1 MRGQASIRVC
11 ARRFSSAS
19 PPTARPKPRRGVIRG
34 SASPSPRPSLS
45 GIMAVSRWAHPN
57 RARAPGSSFACPL
70 CRGAVMR
77 ALSSET
83 LHASGVAIRGHAVLI
98 EGRSGSGKSDL
109 ALRLID
115 RGGVLVSD
123 DQVIVRRD
131 GTRAVANPPETIAG
145 KFEVRGLGIVAMPIE
160 RDVPV
165 SLIVSLVESEVERMP
180 AGTTRAVAGIEL
192 PLISIRPFEA
202 SAAAKIAVALD

>member
-1 MRGQASIRVC
+1 
-11 ARRFSSAS
+11 
-19 PPTARPKPRRGVIRG
+19 
-34 SASPSPRPSLS
+34 
-45 GIMAVSRWAHPN
+45 
-57 RARAPGSSFACPL
+57 
-70 CRGAVMR
+70 MR

-83 LHASGVAIRGHAVLI
+83 LHASCVAIGGHAVLI

-131 GTRAVANPPETIAG
+131 GARAVASPPETIAG

-202 SAAAKIAVALD
+202 SAAAKIAVALNHFAGANGAG